1 MKAKK
6 KYLKLKYA
14 IIGLIFSGV
23 IGSLSLLILGAEIN
37 TDFNIKILIIK
48 LISLLLVIL
57 SNYMMLYILDNTK
70 ELKKIQA

>member
-1 MKAKK
+1 MKIKR

-14 IIGLIFSGV
+14 MIGLIFSGIIEAV
-23 IGSLSLLILGAEIN
+23 SLLILGAEIN
-37 TDFNIKILIIK
+37 EDFNIKILIIK
-48 LISLLLVIL
+48 LISLLLIIL